1 MSKDIWHKAD
11 ETPKAERYFIEH
23 YKVVVG
29 DKVYWK
35 YGLFK
40 GVSNYDY
47 PFDQDTARWCYLDD
61 LLALEGEL
69 EQSEICCTEWEK
81 QALDYK
87 AENIALSGDLER
99 TRKALEIIKK
109 ELDIRKKQVEIANKA
124 FDFISTEWDNVD
136 CSRKELGACA
146 FNAQEDIAG
155 WKSDIET
162 AEQKDK

>member
-1 MSKDIWHKAD
+1 MSKDIWHNAD

-61 LLALEGEL
+61 LLALETENKDLSDKIGKLETEL
-69 EQSEICCTEWEK
+69 
-81 QALDYK
+81 D
-87 AENIALSGDLER
+87 R
-99 TRKALEIIKK
+99 TRKALDVANEKLRHCVNITVE
-109 ELDIRKKQVEIANKA
+109 ELDELKGNLLIAWNALMHFSKDPIAN
-124 FDFISTEWDNVD
+124 
-136 CSRKELGACA
+136 
-146 FNAQEDIAG
+146 NALKKI
-155 WKSDIET
+155 T
-162 AEQKDK
+162 ALEQKE